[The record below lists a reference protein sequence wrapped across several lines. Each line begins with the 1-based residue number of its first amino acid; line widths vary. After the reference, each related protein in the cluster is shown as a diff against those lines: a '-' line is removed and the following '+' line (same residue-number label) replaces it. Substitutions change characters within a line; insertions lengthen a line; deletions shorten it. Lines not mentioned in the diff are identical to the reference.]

1 MNESQ
6 KNMEN
11 AIRKI
16 FPDVIPQTSTWH
28 KLSLL
33 YIECGVNALAELETS
48 FAESDKKGVSQ
59 NDIHSSASEV

>member
-33 YIECGVNALAELETS
+33 YIEGGVNALAELETS

-59 NDIHSSASEV
+59 NDIHPRASEV